1 MSTGMNC
8 NGVIIPWS
16 EYFFK
21 GYSIELVKSILTDEV
36 IISRME
42 TIYSNT
48 LSVHTIS
55 ESQKFYDDFSYK
67 LYNGHRY
74 FFNSTNSTANFMYY
88 DFVYKALNS
97 KERNNLKRAF
107 DNDDSEAATQFD
119 RHVRKVCDE
128 WCKNK
133 FSTQEHIS
141 LMNEIQNKIDS
152 LNLIECEK
160 IKKFVANK
168 KT

>member
-1 MSTGMNC
+1 MNC
-8 NGVIIPWS
+8 KGVIIPWT

-21 GYSIELVKSILTDEV
+21 GYSIELVKSILTDDV

-55 ESQKFYDDFSYK
+55 ESQKFYDDIPYK

-74 FFNSTNSTANFMYY
+74 FFNSANSTANFMYY
-88 DFVYKALNS
+88 DFVYEALNS
-97 KERNNLKRAF
+97 KERNSLKRAF

-119 RHVRKVCDE
+119 RHVRTVCNE

-133 FSTQEHIS
+133 FSTQDHIS
-141 LMNEIQNKIDS
+141 LMNKIQNKIDS

-160 IKKFVANK
+160 INKLVANK
-168 KT
+168 GL